1 MNSSF
6 FRFASLFLCCA
17 LFAAAA
23 PAALADEDVGSVIAA
38 RKTAWAERNEQ
49 QNLLASKSPV
59 YTGDT
64 LTTNPSGRLQVLFR
78 DDSVLMMAP
87 DTSAK
92 VTEYL
97 YGTDR
102 EASFNLNLTR
112 GLTRMISG
120 GIVEAK
126 PGAMRVETSEVSVGI
141 HGTEFAVLKKD
152 GVTEVS
158 QLSDKGDIVM
168 FNKQDGKK
176 YRLNTALTTM
186 VFAAG
191 QPGPPLI
198 KKLDSATLRT
208 LASLSR
214 TDINTGS
221 GSDQANGTNA
231 MLLSTPKQLVVDQ
244 WSGAAIAQPIQQLVG
259 IDPSGVYAGT
269 YSGTHYGAFDMTISS
284 LVGSPQV
291 TAFTMIGDLGLDLD
305 TPRPVG
311 KGGLFDMS
319 FMAPEYAATP
329 GTDVLNVRGA
339 ATGSTVDMKITG
351 TLVGNQVNAVGSGT
365 AQ

>member
-1 MNSSF
+1 MNRAGYF
-6 FRFASLFLCCA
+6 FVCLSLCFSLF
-17 LFAAAA
+17 AAA

-38 RKTAWAERNEQ
+38 RKTAWAERNEK

-97 YGTDR
+97 YGTDK
-102 EASFNLNLTR
+102 EPSFSLNLTR

-126 PGAMRVETSEVSVGI
+126 PGAMRVETAEVSVGI
-141 HGTEFAVLKKD
+141 HGTEYAVLKKN

-158 QLSDKGDIVM
+158 KLSDKGDIVIL
-168 FNKQDGKK
+168 NKQDGKE

-186 VFAAG
+186 VFAAN
-191 QPGPPLI
+191 QPGPPLT
-198 KKLDSATLRT
+198 KKLDLATLNT
-208 LASLSR
+208 LTSLSG
-214 TDINTGS
+214 TDINTGNA
-221 GSDQANGTNA
+221 GDEANGTNA

-244 WSGAAIAQPIQQLVG
+244 WSGAAVSQIQQQIPINPNG
-259 IDPSGVYAGT
+259 TYAGT

-291 TAFTMIGDLGLDLD
+291 TAFTMIGDLAITLA
-305 TPRPVG
+305 TPRPVD
-311 KGGLFDMS
+311 KGGVFNMS
-319 FMAPEYAATP
+319 FMAPEYSGTP
-329 GTDVLNVRGA
+329 GTDVLNVNGL
-339 ATGSTVDMKITG
+339 ATGSVVNMDITG
-351 TLVGNQVNAVGSGT
+351 TLVGNPVSAVGSGT